1 MTVILNLT
9 TIKDIDIAI
18 IPEVIYNETINKER
32 KKIET
37 YFILHPTLLLSFVG
51 FNGALK
57 LANQLASDKK
67 CGCYYKIPW
76 ITHYASINNIKN
88 VDLSFSQQV
97 DEYRYM
103 ILYWKPSPE
112 LSYMQYLSQIA
123 LTMIQDIKQYLY
135 YRTNNLD
142 NCGIMNNKKYYIDN
156 FKNEK
161 IFLSHLSLFFQKNN

>member
-1 MTVILNLT
+1 MTVILNINT
-9 TIKDIDIAI
+9 SKDIDIAI
-18 IPEVIYNETINKER
+18 IPEVIYNETINKET
-32 KKIET
+32 KKIED
-37 YFILHPTLLLSFVG
+37 YFILHPKLLLSFVG
-51 FNGALK
+51 FNSTLK
-57 LANQLASDKK
+57 LANQLAYNKK

-97 DEYRYM
+97 DQYRYM
-103 ILYWKPSPE
+103 ILYWIPSPE

-135 YRTNNLD
+135 YRSNNLEY
-142 NCGIMNNKKYYIDN
+142 CGIINSKKYYINN

-161 IFLSHLSLFFQKNN
+161 IFLNYINLFF